1 MGEESKKKICYY
13 LDLNSDVIKWGCEII
28 EIPYTKVDYKTL
40 KSSKHRYYPDFY
52 YELKRPDGSI
62 SKVCMEVKP
71 YKETIQPKAPIKA
84 TRRRLE
90 NFEYALKMWNQN
102 LYKWEQAISY
112 CKDKGIKFVILT
124 EKQISRLKN

>member
-1 MGEESKKKICYY
+1 M
-13 LDLNSDVIKWGCEII
+13 NSDVIKWGCEIL

-40 KSSKHRYYPDFY
+40 KQSNHRYYPDFY
-52 YELKRPDGSI
+52 YELKKDDGSI

-71 YKETIQPKAPIKA
+71 YKETIKPVPPKKP

-112 CKDKGIKFVILT
+112 CENKGVKFVILT
-124 EKQISRLKN
+124 EQQISRLKN